1 MPETTQLHNLTVAQA
16 AAMIRD
22 GRISCEELA
31 SALLA
36 RSRALEPRL
45 RVWAALD
52 EDAVLASARSR
63 DRELAA
69 EGVRGPLHGV
79 PVGVKDIYD
88 ARGYRTAAGSSILA
102 DCAPAA
108 DDSVAVSRLRRA
120 GAVVMG
126 KTVTTEFACGD
137 PPPTRNPWNAAH
149 TPGGS
154 SSGSAVGVAAC
165 VFPAALGSQTAGSV
179 LRPAAFN
186 GAVGL
191 KPTFGRISRRGV
203 VPVAESL
210 DTMGHFARTV
220 EDAAILLQIMAGQ
233 DRLDPASA
241 ARPVES
247 CAPVED
253 VADLRIGIAGGFFER
268 NAAPEAWSAMT
279 RFADLMAASRIHLEY
294 GHATGVPGA
303 RVESADIS
311 ADFDAMLRAHRVLM
325 TTEAA
330 DVHRDWF
337 AARADEYSPNVRQ
350 VIEDGLGAS
359 AVDYLG
365 AKRVQREFA
374 AAVDA
379 ALEGFDVLLTPAAP
393 SAAPRDLSGTGDP
406 MFQTPFTFGGFPAI
420 SLPATLDA
428 NGMPL
433 AIQLAAKRWDDR
445 LLLQTAALAERAL
458 GFSEAPPA

>member
-1 MPETTQLHNLTVAQA
+1 MTDTTELHRLTVARA
-16 AAMIRD
+16 AALIRD

-36 RSRALEPRL
+36 RSRALEPSL
-45 RVWAALD
+45 RVWVSLD
-52 EDAVLASARSR
+52 EDAVLAAARSR

-69 EGVRGPLHGV
+69 EGARGPLHGV

-88 ARGYRTAAGSSILA
+88 ARGYPTTACSPILA
-102 DCAPAA
+102 DFAPAR
-108 DDSVAVSRLRRA
+108 DSTAVSRLRRA

-154 SSGSAVGVAAC
+154 SSGSAVGVA
-165 VFPAALGSQTAGSV
+165 VGIFPAALGSQTAGSV

-186 GAVGL
+186 GAVGI
-191 KPTFGRISRRGV
+191 KPTFGRISRYGV

-220 EDAAILLQIMAGQ
+220 EDAAILLQAMAGR
-233 DRLDPASA
+233 DALDPASS
-241 ARPVES
+241 ARPVENFIPVAEAA
-247 CAPVED
+247 AP
-253 VADLRIGIAGGFFER
+253 RIGVVSEFFER
-268 NAAPEAWSAMT
+268 TSAPEAWSAAT
-279 RFADLMAASRIHLEY
+279 RFADLMESEGAS
-294 GHATGVPGA
+294 
-303 RVESADIS
+303 VETADIG
-311 ADFDAMLRAHRVLM
+311 ADFAEMLRAHRVLM

-350 VIEDGLGAS
+350 VIEDGLS
-359 AVDYLG
+359 ATATDYLS

-374 AAVDA
+374 AAVSA
-379 ALEGFDVLLTPAAP
+379 ALEAFDVLLTPATP

-420 SLPATLDA
+420 SLPAALDD

-445 LLLQTAALAERAL
+445 LLLQAAARAERAL
-458 GFSEAPPA
+458 NFGETPPAA